1 MLTTVLAARKTKGKV
16 LHFSKALQ
24 FVTCLHICILYNI
37 FTETLKEFSMT
48 KMRPKEVK
56 LFVQGHT
63 ACRRQGLKTSLLVN
77 VVVYLQSA
85 TVPSN
90 PKGHEDV
97 IKTLSV
103 TSENGPELTLLVLSR
118 SCVQS

>member
-1 MLTTVLAARKTKGKV
+1 
-16 LHFSKALQ
+16 
-24 FVTCLHICILYNI
+24 
-37 FTETLKEFSMT
+37 MT

-56 LFVQGHT
+56 GFVQGHT
-63 ACRRQGLKTSLLVN
+63 ACRRQGLNTSLLVN